1 MVIEGCKG
9 YNGGMCA
16 VLFCPLSCLE
26 VVIKQLQQDGKIC
39 EITNINSP
47 NQIVVSG
54 DVDVLSQLQGLLQRK
69 ANSRRIRVKS
79 LNVKYP
85 FHSSILKDASEE
97 FQVFIENGCQTQ
109 QFHFSNPIFPIIS
122 NVDGSIVGFLNMI
135 NCR

>member
-1 MVIEGCKG
+1 
-9 YNGGMCA
+9 MCA

-26 VVIKQLQQDGKIC
+26 EVIKQLQQDNKIC

-54 DVDVLSQLQGLLQRK
+54 DVDSLSQLQGLLQSK
-69 ANSRRIRVKS
+69 AKSRRIRVKV

-85 FHSSILKDASEE
+85 FHSSILKDASKE
-97 FQVFIENGCQTQ
+97 FQLFIENGCNTK

-122 NVDGSIVGFLNMI
+122 NVDGSLVRFLYSI
-135 NCR
+135 DCR